1 MNIDD
6 DPEYNRPSIL
16 RGTASLALIDA
27 LSHLGD
33 LYGPK
38 GVADIANELAESS
51 ACTICQGTKKCIH
64 PSGVNVGSPC
74 AVCDPEGFNE
84 LIERERKG
92 DNVPRCKDH
101 DPCNNMM
108 TGWCK
113 CG

>member
-6 DPEYNRPSIL
+6 DSEYDRPSIAKGTVASGLVDEL
-16 RGTASLALIDA
+16 RL
-27 LSHLGD
+27 LGD
-33 LYGPK
+33 LYGQK

-51 ACTICQGTKKCIH
+51 ACTICQGTKKCVH

-92 DNVPRCKDH
+92 DSK
-101 DPCNNMM
+101 
-108 TGWCK
+108 
-113 CG
+113 